1 MVLHPGDLL
10 GYHSFLAIL
19 PDRNIGVYV
28 AVNQNDVW
36 DRRLIALHVLDIL
49 TRERLTCFR
58 HSDKRTPWLN
68 FFYSCNYFP
77 PSPENLEMFDIQ
89 KHLAKLT
96 FEEIQKQVAPLLR
109 HDSDNIC

>member
-1 MVLHPGDLL
+1 MNFREVTSLCLSQFILNHVYTHFLNNVEFLYIHFVYSIKKSDIIVASTGHKMVLHPGDLL

-49 TRERLTCFR
+49 TRER
-58 HSDKRTPWLN
+58 HG
-68 FFYSCNYFP
+68 
-77 PSPENLEMFDIQ
+77 
-89 KHLAKLT
+89 
-96 FEEIQKQVAPLLR
+96 
-109 HDSDNIC
+109 